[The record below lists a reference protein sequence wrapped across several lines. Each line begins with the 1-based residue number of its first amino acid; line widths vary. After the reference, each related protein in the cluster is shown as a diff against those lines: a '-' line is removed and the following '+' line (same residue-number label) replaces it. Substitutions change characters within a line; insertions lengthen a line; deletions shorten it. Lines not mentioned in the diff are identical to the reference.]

1 MEKIVN
7 KQAYFDYEVLEDY
20 EGGLVLRGYEV
31 KSLRKGA
38 ASLRGARVVFKKN
51 SDGGDEL
58 WLIGM
63 QINPYDFARN
73 EEYDPLR
80 SRKVLLSG
88 SEIERIVGKMSTKGL
103 TLVPLECYNKG
114 DWIKVK
120 IGLVRGKKQ
129 FEKREIEKKREVD
142 QMIQR
147 SLKNRVSG
155 RIN

>member
-1 MEKIVN
+1 MN
-7 KQAYFDYEVLEDY
+7 KHAYFDYEILEDY
-20 EGGLVLRGYEV
+20 EAGLVLRGYEV

-38 ASLRGARVVFKKN
+38 ASLRGARAVFKQGK
-51 SDGGDEL
+51 DGGDEL
-58 WLIGM
+58 WLVGM
-63 QINPYDFARN
+63 QINPYEFARN

-80 SRKVLLSG
+80 SRKLLLSG
-88 SEIERIVGKMSTKGL
+88 SEITRIKGKLSTKGL

-120 IGLVRGKKQ
+120 IGLARGKKQ
-129 FEKREIEKKREVD
+129 FEKREIEKKRESD